1 MTNLVAAMPALGVAE
16 LRLLIFIA
24 TYLLIAVQQVPG
36 LKLNRPAASLLGAVA
51 MVTIGGLPLPDAYAA
66 IDLDV
71 IVFLLGVLLLAAH
84 LELGGFFEWAAER
97 IIERMPSPH
106 ALLAAVVAVSGLL
119 SAFFIND
126 TICLVLT
133 PLLIAALRPLGL
145 RPLPFVL
152 AIALASNVG
161 SAMAITGNPQNML
174 IGIAS
179 GISYAR
185 FMAMLALPAL
195 GGLAIVY
202 FVLARVHRADL
213 TMSLAD
219 RRAAVP
225 VALDR
230 PLVTRALVIFG
241 AALVGWLAGL
251 PLPLVAI
258 TAGAVMLAVAGRNPA
273 DAFARVEWSL
283 LLFFAA
289 IFIVMR
295 GVRDIPLVVSLTSSA
310 AAELGGNP
318 WRDAGVVSAAML
330 ALSNLVSNVPAVVLW
345 LPVVP
350 ALPSAD
356 FIWLVIAMS
365 ATFAGNLTLL
375 GSMANLIVAER
386 AESRGV
392 RVGFGDYL
400 RVGIPVTLLT
410 LVWGVATLVL
420 ASRLAGIA

>member
-1 MTNLVAAMPALGVAE
+1 
-16 LRLLIFIA
+16 
-24 TYLLIAVQQVPG
+24 
-36 LKLNRPAASLLGAVA
+36 
-51 MVTIGGLPLPDAYAA
+51 MVTIGGLSLPDAYAA
-66 IDLDV
+66 VDLDV

-106 ALLAAVVAVSGLL
+106 ALLAAVVAVSGIL

-152 AIALASNVG
+152 AVALASNVG

-185 FMAMLALPAL
+185 FMAMLAVPSL
-195 GGLAIVY
+195 GGLVIVY
-202 FVLARVHRADL
+202 LVLARLHRADL
-213 TMSLAD
+213 AVSLAE
-219 RRAAVP
+219 RRAFAP

-230 PLVTRALVIFG
+230 PLVMRALVIFG
-241 AALVGWLAGL
+241 GALGGWLVGL

-258 TAGAVMLAVAGRNPA
+258 TAGALMIAVAGRNPA
-273 DAFARVEWSL
+273 EAFARVEWSL

-295 GVRDIPLVVSLTSSA
+295 GVRDLPLVVSLTSSA
-310 AAELGGNP
+310 AGQLGGGA
-318 WRDAGVVSAAML
+318 WRDAGIISIAML

-350 ALPSAD
+350 SLPTAD
-356 FIWLVIAMS
+356 FVWLAIAMS

-392 RVGFGDYL
+392 VVSFADYL
-400 RVGIPVTLLT
+400 RVGIPVTVLT
-410 LVWGVATLVL
+410 LLWGVATLVI
-420 ASRLAGIA
+420 ASRIAAGA

>member
-1 MTNLVAAMPALGVAE
+1 M
-16 LRLLIFIA
+16 
-24 TYLLIAVQQVPG
+24 LIAVQQVPG
-36 LKLNRPAASLLGAVA
+36 LRLNRPAASLLGAVA
-51 MVTIGGLPLPDAYAA
+51 MVTLGGLSLPDAYAA

-97 IIERMPSPH
+97 IIERMPSPRT
-106 ALLAAVVAVSGLL
+106 LLAAVVAVSGIL

-145 RPLPFVL
+145 RPLPYLL

-179 GISYAR
+179 GISYVR
-185 FMAMLALPAL
+185 FMAMLAVPAL
-195 GGLAIVY
+195 GGLVIVY

-213 TMSLAD
+213 AVSLAD
-219 RRAAVP
+219 RRAVAE

-230 PLVTRALVIFG
+230 ALVVRALAIFG
-241 AALVGWLAGL
+241 GALAGWLIGL
-251 PLPLVAI
+251 LLPLVAI
-258 TAGAVMLAVAGRNPA
+258 TAGALMLAVAGRNPA
-273 DAFARVEWSL
+273 EAFARVEWSL

-310 AAELGGNP
+310 AAELGGGS
-318 WRDAGVVSAAML
+318 WRDAGIVTVAML

-356 FIWLVIAMS
+356 FVWLVIAMS

-410 LVWGVATLVL
+410 LLWGVVTLVL
-420 ASRLAGIA
+420 ANRVAGGA